1 MTMKFIL
8 PALLCVVIAAG
19 APALLFGMHDPLWL
33 FGLTI
38 LVLLI
43 HAGDIK
49 TTADIGITPG
59 GPVKKP
65 AQGGGNGNGPP
76 PEGRTMRW

>member
-1 MTMKFIL
+1 MKKN
-8 PALLCVVIAAG
+8 C
-19 APALLFGMHDPLWL
+19 
-33 FGLTI
+33 
-38 LVLLI
+38 
-43 HAGDIK
+43 K
-49 TTADIGITPG
+49 TPPKPKPFKTG